1 MTGPARKLH
10 PCRTGGPLAAMR
22 RGRGRAARPR
32 RAFCILFSVLLLV
45 LLPVLLWPAL
55 VAGPAAA
62 QEKGPQAAAEESRRP
77 TPPGR
82 TGLPLPRFVTLRA
95 AEVNLRSGPGTR
107 YPIDWVYQ
115 RSGMP
120 VEIIDEFDTW
130 RRIRDWQGTEGWVH
144 QSMVRGQRGI
154 LVIGQVHTLRRR
166 PEPDAPGVARLE
178 AGVVGELDRCSGEW
192 CQVSAGGYS
201 GWLERQAFYGL
212 YPYEDW
218 D

>member
-1 MTGPARKLH
+1 MNVPD
-10 PCRTGGPLAAMR
+10 R
-22 RGRGRAARPR
+22 RR
-32 RAFCILFSVLLLV
+32 RARHCS
-45 LLPVLLWPAL
+45 
-55 VAGPAAA
+55 GPAAA
-62 QEKGPQAAAEESRRP
+62 NHRCTPRGRALVAVLGLLCGLLCGLLWAPQMTSAQETGAEKPSESLARP
-77 TPPGR
+77 APPGR

-95 AEVNLRSGPGTR
+95 SEVNLRSGPGTR
-107 YPIDWVYQ
+107 YPIDWVYR

-144 QSMVRGQRGI
+144 QSMVQGRRGV
-154 LVIGQVHTLRRR
+154 LVIGKLQTLRRR
-166 PEPDAPGVARLE
+166 PEVAAPGVAQLE
-178 AGVVGELDRCSGEW
+178 AGVVGELDRCRGEW

-201 GWLERQAFYGL
+201 GWLERKGFYGL